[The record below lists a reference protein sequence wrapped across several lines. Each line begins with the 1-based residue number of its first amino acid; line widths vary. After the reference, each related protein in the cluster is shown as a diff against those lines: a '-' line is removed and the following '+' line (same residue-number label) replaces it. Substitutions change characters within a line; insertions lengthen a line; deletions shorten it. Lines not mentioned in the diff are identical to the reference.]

1 MLQTTPGLVN
11 LVILHKHTLETD
23 SFYMRLP
30 PLRKLLIHAY
40 IRIHTR
46 ASHHHYLALG
56 VDDPLPRPFRHSAM
70 LM

>member
-40 IRIHTR
+40 ILIHTR
-46 ASHHHYLALG
+46 APYHHYLALV
-56 VDDPLPRPFRHSAM
+56 VDDPLPRFFRLSA
-70 LM
+70 LLL